1 MYRMIFWTWQA
12 TNPNILQTWPCV
24 YKLVHPLYLLL
35 CPPKMNWGLP
45 PRLLLL
51 LLFLLRPQKL
61 NWTIQAWS
69 WRILTVGIRMCKLY
83 IVSIVDIACVIF
95 DLRLLLI
102 HTMGHIFFFFKKKPR
117 RPKNSWKEMN
127 WNSRPARIFI
137 RTRIWFPFWAIF
149 VLIFFSSANIQ
160 IALSAKWLSQWHC
173 C

>member
-1 MYRMIFWTWQA
+1 MQYFLLEFDGLTNNLKIQYISLHRIIIYSEDVYTSTIMIRVLSFIYRMIFWTWQA

-45 PRLLLL
+45 QRLLLL

-102 HTMGHIFFFFKKKPR
+102 HTK
-117 RPKNSWKEMN
+117 W
-127 WNSRPARIFI
+127 ARI
-137 RTRIWFPFWAIF
+137 
-149 VLIFFSSANIQ
+149 
-160 IALSAKWLSQWHC
+160 
-173 C
+173 

>member
-1 MYRMIFWTWQA
+1 MQYFLLEFDGLTNNLKIQYISLHRIIIYSEDVYTSTIMIRVLSFIYRMIFWTWQA

-102 HTMGHIFFFFKKKPR
+102 HTK
-117 RPKNSWKEMN
+117 W
-127 WNSRPARIFI
+127 ARI
-137 RTRIWFPFWAIF
+137 
-149 VLIFFSSANIQ
+149 
-160 IALSAKWLSQWHC
+160 
-173 C
+173 

>member
-1 MYRMIFWTWQA
+1 MIWNYDNNFKIFLFTYDIFIPEDVYTSIIIRVLSFIYRMIFWTWQA
-12 TNPNILQTWPCV
+12 TNPNTQQTWPCV

-45 PRLLLL
+45 PRLLLLLL

-83 IVSIVDIACVIF
+83 IVSIVDIACLIF

-102 HTMGHIFFFFKKKPR
+102 HTK
-117 RPKNSWKEMN
+117 W
-127 WNSRPARIFI
+127 ARI
-137 RTRIWFPFWAIF
+137 
-149 VLIFFSSANIQ
+149 
-160 IALSAKWLSQWHC
+160 
-173 C
+173 